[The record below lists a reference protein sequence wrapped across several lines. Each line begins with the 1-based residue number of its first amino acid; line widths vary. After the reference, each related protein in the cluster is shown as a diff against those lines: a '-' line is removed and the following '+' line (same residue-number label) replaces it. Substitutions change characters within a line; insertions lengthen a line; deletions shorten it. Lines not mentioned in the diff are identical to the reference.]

1 MIIETAPPGA
11 VFFGRKPI
19 RQEETPVDN
28 RKKTAHEVAMLSEK
42 IVTLFS
48 NDALKRFTILEA
60 YAELKRQGTFSV
72 FLSFIDPRTDCLV
85 EGNFQFYPNPVK
97 TYSNM
102 GVCYL
107 TEHLGLTLK
116 IPSSMEW
123 WATHEKS
130 TFHNQ
135 DITYLKEGEYVK
147 ATIKL
152 EIGSRIRVPN
162 AFEVA
167 PSM

>member
-1 MIIETAPPGA
+1 MFA
-11 VFFGRKPI
+11 
-19 RQEETPVDN
+19 
-28 RKKTAHEVAMLSEK
+28 EK

-48 NDALKRFTILEA
+48 NDASKRFTILEA
-60 YAELKRQGTFSV
+60 YTELKRQGTFSV
-72 FLSFIDPRTDCLV
+72 FLSFVDPRTNCLV
-85 EGNFQFYPNPVK
+85 EGCFQFYPKPVK

-116 IPSSMEW
+116 IPADMEW
-123 WATHEKS
+123 WATHEMP
-130 TFHNQ
+130 TFHKQ
-135 DITYLKEGEYVK
+135 DITYLKEGEYAN

-152 EIGSRIRVPN
+152 EIGSPIRVPN
-162 AFEVA
+162 AFDVA